1 MYRLLDAAANRA
13 GEALRVV
20 EDYARFVLDDV
31 YLTAQWKSLR
41 HDLTTA
47 LESIPMSLRCAV
59 RNTQHDV
66 GTDLSLPEERGR
78 KDLWDLAGANLSRLQ
93 QALRSLEETT
103 KLIEENLAVR
113 IESLRYQSY
122 TLAAAMQ
129 ITQDSR
135 RCLESVRL
143 CVLVDG
149 CQSSDDFCHR
159 VRVLVEAGVDA
170 IQLRDKLK
178 NDRDLLDRARLLS
191 ELTTGHP
198 TLFLMNDRPDL
209 AILSHADGV
218 HLGQTDLAVKEVR
231 QLVGANCLVGVSTHN
246 IEQARQAVLDG
257 ANYLGVGP
265 VFPSR
270 TKSFQQFPGLPF
282 LQQVAC
288 EVRLPAFAIG
298 GINLENAGSVLESGI
313 DRLAVAAAVTEAAD
327 MAAAVRDLRRI
338 LEGSLTSG

>member
-113 IESLRYQSY
+113 WQRQCR
-122 TLAAAMQ
+122 
-129 ITQDSR
+129 SR
-135 RCLESVRL
+135 RTV
-143 CVLVDG
+143 
-149 CQSSDDFCHR
+149 
-159 VRVLVEAGVDA
+159 AGVWN
-170 IQLRDKLK
+170 RFVCVFW
-178 NDRDLLDRARLLS
+178 S
-191 ELTTGHP
+191 
-198 TLFLMNDRPDL
+198 MVVSRPM
-209 AILSHADGV
+209 I
-218 HLGQTDLAVKEVR
+218 
-231 QLVGANCLVGVSTHN
+231 
-246 IEQARQAVLDG
+246 
-257 ANYLGVGP
+257 
-265 VFPSR
+265 
-270 TKSFQQFPGLPF
+270 
-282 LQQVAC
+282 
-288 EVRLPAFAIG
+288 FAIG
-298 GINLENAGSVLESGI
+298 CGCWWKRG
-313 DRLAVAAAVTEAAD
+313 
-327 MAAAVRDLRRI
+327 
-338 LEGSLTSG
+338 